1 MLGILQ
7 SLVVRSRIHHNKGL
21 SMEIRT
27 RSENGYCIREMLIDG
42 LVACSLKVIDYTMR
56 IGAAQVRMAGIADVE
71 TKKEHRMKGYM
82 RILFQ
87 DTLDYMQHEGF
98 DVSMLFGIPNFYP
111 KFGYATCIA
120 QPKVAIKTRDAELA
134 KAQALP
140 LQIRPVALADLP
152 VIADLYNA
160 VNAVRTCSVV
170 RASSSYQGFTQ
181 GTGWWMRAEAVI
193 FDQAGQR
200 FAGYAAWDRNEQAV
214 DVIEVEA
221 LDEAFYPALLDHFAQ
236 QAIAKRCE
244 SIRFHMPFDH
254 PFAEFVQRYGCEWTI
269 AQPRQADGMLRIM
282 NQVSLFEKLRPEL
295 ERRLAAVRLD
305 ALPGTILLRT
315 ELGETVLRAASPD
328 CAVLDLP
335 QDKLIQ
341 LVTGYR
347 SVHDVCSEPGV
358 KMTPG
363 SEPLWNALFP
373 KGHPYVWMADHF

>member
-1 MLGILQ
+1 
-7 SLVVRSRIHHNKGL
+7 
-21 SMEIRT
+21 MEIRT
-27 RSENGYCIREMLIDG
+27 RNENGFCIREMLIDD
-42 LVACSLKVIDYTMR
+42 LVVCSLKVIDYAMR
-56 IGAAQVRMAGIADVE
+56 IGTAQVRMAGIADVE

-87 DTLDYMQHEGF
+87 DTLEFMQHEGF

-140 LQIRPVALADLP
+140 LQIRPVTPADQP
-152 VIADLYNA
+152 VIADLYNV
-160 VNAVRTCSVV
+160 VNAIRTCSVV

-181 GTGWWMRAEAVI
+181 GTGWWMRTEAVI

-244 SIRFHMPFDH
+244 TIRFYMPFDH

-282 NQVSLFEKLRPEL
+282 NQATLFEKLRPEL
-295 ERRLAAVRLD
+295 ERRLAAVQLD

-315 ELGETVLRAASPD
+315 ELGETALRTVSPD
-328 CAVLDLP
+328 CAALDLP

-347 SVHDVCSEPGV
+347 GVHDVCSEPGV

-363 SEPLWNALFP
+363 SEPLWNVLFP

>member
-1 MLGILQ
+1 
-7 SLVVRSRIHHNKGL
+7 
-21 SMEIRT
+21 MEIRT
-27 RSENGYCIREMLIDG
+27 RSENGCYIREMFIDS

-56 IGAAQVRMAGIADVE
+56 VGTAQVRMAGIADVE

-87 DTLDYMQHEGF
+87 DTLDYMQHAGF

-120 QPKVAIKTRDAELA
+120 QPKVAIKTRDAERS

-140 LQIRPVALADLP
+140 LQVRPLVPVDLP

-181 GTGWWMRAEAVI
+181 GTGWWMRTEAVI
-193 FDQAGQR
+193 FEQAGQR

-221 LDEAFYPALLDHFAQ
+221 LDEAFYPTLLDHFAQ

-244 SIRFHMPFDH
+244 AIRFHMPPDH

-269 AQPRQADGMLRIM
+269 TQPRQADGMLRIM
-282 NQVSLFEKLRPEL
+282 NQATLFDKLRPEL

-305 ALPGTILLRT
+305 ALPGMILLRT
-315 ELGETVLRAASPD
+315 ELGETVLKATSPD
-328 CAVLDLP
+328 CVWLELP

-358 KMTPG
+358 KMTSS
-363 SEPLWNALFP
+363 SELLWNVLFP